1 MMIYCRY
8 CKIFAQNRLLNCM
21 FWVKL
26 GERHGLSDYT
36 SFFSFHTRFNF
47 LMEQYVSYVQTFV
60 YMTHFNMYNMYVI
73 FKKSMSEIFLR
84 VPLRVKQYSK
94 NR

>member
-26 GERHGLSDYT
+26 GERHGLFDYT

-47 LMEQYVSYVQTFV
+47 LMEQYVSACTDFCLYDSF
-60 YMTHFNMYNMYVI
+60 
-73 FKKSMSEIFLR
+73 
-84 VPLRVKQYSK
+84 
-94 NR
+94 